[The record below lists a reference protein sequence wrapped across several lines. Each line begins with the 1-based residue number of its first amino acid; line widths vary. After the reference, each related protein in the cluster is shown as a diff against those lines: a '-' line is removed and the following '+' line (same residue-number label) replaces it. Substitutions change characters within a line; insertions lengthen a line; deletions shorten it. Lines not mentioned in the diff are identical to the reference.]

1 MSDKTTAEGY
11 SLVEVL
17 IVIAI
22 IVTIAAIAVPNYSE
36 CVNNARVVCAISD
49 IRKIQTEID
58 VYMVGSNALPK
69 SLDDLN
75 LEDTMDPWGN
85 PYQYLVINGRKTMG
99 SCRKDRSLV
108 PLNSDYDLYSK
119 GRDGESKPPI
129 TAKPSQDDI
138 VRASNGSFIGPASN
152 Y

>member
-22 IVTIAAIAVPNYSE
+22 IVTIAAIAVPNYNE

-75 LEDTMDPWGN
+75 LEYTTDPWGN